1 MYIYV
6 LLCVTVKKLN
16 KSLPVGV
23 HKAFSCDFVRAG
35 GKQPNKTRNS
45 MHGEKEGNAEENKY
59 DLHFWKPQHTNLK

>member
-23 HKAFSCDFVRAG
+23 HKAFSCDFIRAG

-59 DLHFWKPQHTNLK
+59 DLYFWKPQHTNLK